1 MPCCKDALERIA
13 FQSQRRHAKLFI
25 SVAVKRRLQLF
36 QSTVTDSKRVHSD
49 EVNYIKTE
57 SLFGGENLYVVAGF

>member
-1 MPCCKDALERIA
+1 MPRCEAALERIA

-25 SVAVKRRLQLF
+25 SVAVNRAVF
-36 QSTVTDSKRVHSD
+36 QSTVADSKRVHSD

>member
-1 MPCCKDALERIA
+1 MNR
-13 FQSQRRHAKLFI
+13 
-25 SVAVKRRLQLF
+25 AVF
-36 QSTVTDSKRVHSD
+36 QSTVADSKRVHSD

>member
-1 MPCCKDALERIA
+1 MPRCEDALERIA

-25 SVAVKRRLQLF
+25 SFAVNRAVF
-36 QSTVTDSKRVHSD
+36 QSTVADSKRVHSD